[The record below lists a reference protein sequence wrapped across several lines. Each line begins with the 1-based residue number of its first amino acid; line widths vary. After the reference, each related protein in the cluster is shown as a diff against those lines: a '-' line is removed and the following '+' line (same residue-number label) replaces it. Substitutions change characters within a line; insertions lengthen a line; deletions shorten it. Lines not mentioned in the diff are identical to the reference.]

1 MDYFAS
7 LFEGYLC
14 MMAVMTVMLDTVVMQ
29 CKTRHQCCVLGQWG
43 GGLAQL
49 T

>member
-7 LFEGYLC
+7 LKVTC
-14 MMAVMTVMLDTVVMQ
+14 MMAVTTVMLDTVVMQ

-43 GGLAQL
+43 GLAQL